1 MRVAALYDIHGN
13 LPALE
18 AVLAAVEDERV
29 DRIVIGG
36 DVVPGPLPVQTIER
50 LRRLGD
56 TAVFVGGNGDRW
68 VVEAFDALSSADV
81 DAPRRPWAA
90 WAAEMIDRGD
100 RDLLAS
106 FCAAATVDVEDL
118 GPVLFCHA
126 SPRDDEEMLTSLAPD
141 RRWRS
146 ALEGVDE
153 SVVVCGHTHT
163 QFERRVG
170 PWRVLTPA
178 QWECPTRAARV
189 PTGCSLARAS
199 SSGAPTTTSRLRSP
213 RCAPVAIRAQTTS
226 SATRCSLPAIHSL
239 WPSCSSGRPAFAER
253 Y

>member
-1 MRVAALYDIHGN
+1 MRIAALYDIHGN

-18 AVLAAVEDERV
+18 AVLAAVEDESV

-36 DVVPGPLPVQTIER
+36 DVVPGPLPAETIER
-50 LRRLGD
+50 LRGLGD
-56 TAVFVGGNGDRW
+56 TVVFVGGNGDRW
-68 VVEAFDALSSADV
+68 VVEAFDALGSAEV

-90 WAAEMIDRGD
+90 WTAEMIDRRD

-106 FCAAATVDVEDL
+106 FSAAATVDVEEL

-153 SVVVCGHTHT
+153 SVIVCGHTHT

-170 PWRVLTPA
+170 PWRVLNA
-178 QWECPTRAARV
+178 GSVGCLTRAALV
-189 PTGCSLARAS
+189 PTGYSSARAS
-199 SSGAPTTTSRLRSP
+199 SFGAPTTTSRLRSR
-213 RCAPVAIRAQTTS
+213 RCAPVAIRAQMSS
-226 SATRCSLPAIHSL
+226 SATRWSLPSIHAR
-239 WPSCSSGRPAFAER
+239 WPSSSSGRPAFAER
-253 Y
+253 

>member
-1 MRVAALYDIHGN
+1 MRVATLYDIHGN

-36 DVVPGPLPVQTIER
+36 DVVPGPLPAETIQR

-56 TAVFVGGNGDRW
+56 TVVFVGGNGDRW
-68 VVEAFDALSSADV
+68 VVEAFDALGSPEV

-90 WAAEMIDRGD
+90 WAAEMIDRVD

-106 FCAAATVDVEDL
+106 FCAAATVDVENL

-163 QFERRVG
+163 QFDRWVG
-170 PWRVLTPA
+170 PWRVLNAGSVGMPY
-178 QWECPTRAARV
+178 EGRAGAYWLLLGPGIEFRRTDYDIEAALATMRAGGNPGTDELV
-189 PTGCSLARAS
+189 RDSLI
-199 SSGAPTTTSRLRSP
+199 
-213 RCAPVAIRAQTTS
+213 APVDPCRVAKF
-226 SATRCSLPAIHSL
+226 L
-239 WPSCSSGRPAFAER
+239 ER
-253 Y
+253 QAGLR